1 MNVSLVL
8 LLRLFRNVF
17 RHYAVQ
23 RRFTMSEK
31 SEILQTLWSL
41 SSLAFNEFGDP
52 GELLGQLDV
61 PRVQHKHLE
70 AQGDERDD

>member
-23 RRFTMSEK
+23 RGLTMSEK

-52 GELLGQLDV
+52 GERLGQLEV
-61 PRVQHKHLE
+61 PGVQDEHLE
-70 AQGDERDD
+70 TQSDEGDG